1 MVITEKLIKK
11 LEDMVGTTRLYGARE
26 YRIKGFSVDD
36 RHVTIRTDKD
46 PVIIK
51 NEKLHDALTGDF
63 GEVET
68 AVAPAP
74 SNMMLVQQAEILT
87 LKNIVMENISKL
99 QGDKG
104 YINQA
109 REINSSVNTM
119 LKMNQQMIDMY
130 REVRKSGGYYE

>member
-1 MVITEKLIKK
+1 
-11 LEDMVGTTRLYGARE
+11 
-26 YRIKGFSVDD
+26 
-36 RHVTIRTDKD
+36 
-46 PVIIK
+46 
-51 NEKLHDALTGDF
+51 
-63 GEVET
+63 
-68 AVAPAP
+68 
-74 SNMMLVQQAEILT
+74 MMLVQQAEILR